1 MYLTAGLPKGN
12 YCNIIDDC
20 GTWIEVGSN
29 GMARVVISGNDINAD
44 PILAVCVGCGVRDGP
59 SKATSLSLNV
69 LTLLAIL
76 SVTQIF

>member
-1 MYLTAGLPKGN
+1 
-12 YCNIIDDC
+12 
-20 GTWIEVGSN
+20 
-29 GMARVVISGNDINAD
+29 MARVVISGNDINAD
-44 PILAVCVGCGVRDGP
+44 PILAVCVGCGERDGP